1 MTEPVPFLD
10 LTDAT
15 QEVRGEVLDE
25 WARTLDSNAFIG
37 GGAVARFETHF
48 AELCGT
54 TEAVGT
60 ANGTDALHLVFRA
73 LGIGPGDEVVVP
85 TNSFVA
91 TAESVVLAGARPRFA
106 DVDPGTLLLTPGTLE
121 AAITPRTR
129 AVAVVHLYGQMADV
143 PALLAVAERHGI
155 ALVEDAAQAHGATWQ
170 GLPAGSFGDAGCFS
184 FYPGKNLGA
193 FGDAGAVVT
202 SDPELAT
209 RVRSMRDHGRVGGQH
224 YQHEMVGTN
233 SRLDTLQA
241 TVLDAKLRRLSRW
254 NACRRELA
262 ALYRELL
269 DPELAPLVEELPD
282 GRGVHHLLVV
292 RVRERDGVRAD
303 LAEHGI
309 GTGVHYPT
317 PCHRMTPYADFASG
331 PLPDAERACREV
343 LSLPMYPSLAR
354 ADVERVAALVNECVS
369 RSRVA

>member
-10 LTDAT
+10 LTDVT
-15 QEVRGEVLDE
+15 EEVRSEVLDE
-25 WARTLDSNAFIG
+25 WAATLDANAFIG
-37 GGAVARFETHF
+37 GRAVSSFETHF
-48 AELCGT
+48 AQLCGT

-73 LGIGPGDEVVVP
+73 LELGQGDEVVVP

-91 TAESVVLAGARPRFA
+91 TAEGVVLAGCRPRFA
-106 DVDPGTLLLTPGTLE
+106 DVDPRTLQLTPDTLE

-155 ALVEDAAQAHGATWQ
+155 ALVEDAAQAHGATWHDR
-170 GLPAGSFGDAGCFS
+170 GAGSFGVAGCFS

-202 SDPELAT
+202 SDPELAA
-209 RVRSMRDHGRVGGQH
+209 RIRSMRDHGRVGGQH
-224 YQHEMVGTN
+224 YEHGMVGTN

-241 TVLDAKLRRLSRW
+241 AVLDAKLRRLLRW
-254 NACRRELA
+254 NASRRALA
-262 ALYRELL
+262 ATYRELL
-269 DPELAPLVEELPD
+269 DPELAPLVEELP
-282 GRGVHHLLVV
+282 GSRGVHHLLVI
-292 RVRERDGVRAD
+292 RVRDRSRIRGE
-303 LAEHGI
+303 LAEQGI

-317 PCHRMTPYADFASG
+317 PCHLMAPYARFASG
-331 PLPDAERACREV
+331 ALPEAERASREV
-343 LSLPMYPSLAR
+343 LSLPMYPSLSPTA
-354 ADVERVAALVNECVS
+354 VERVAEVVNQCVA